1 MENQLRKYQK
11 QNFDEDGKISTVE
24 LRDGRSRAD
33 AYYQRGNTIVAKS
46 KQLHTSTGAHVKVLI
61 LPTWKGENPKVLYS
75 FHRLESK

>member
-11 QNFDEDGKISTVE
+11 IFFDEDGQITVE

-33 AYYQRGNTIVAKS
+33 AYYQRGNTIVAKA

-61 LPTWKGENPKVLYS
+61 LPTWNGGNPKVLYS
-75 FHRLESK
+75 CHRL